1 MNLIVE
7 LDRVIGPV
15 AIAANRLRQVRDAL
29 PASFW
34 LIVPSQV
41 RAPVELLFDAIEAY
55 DRKLGVL
62 TQLGLLQEPGNS
74 QTAPKQAEGQNNG

>member
-1 MNLIVE
+1 MNMLVE

-41 RAPVELLFDAIEAY
+41 RAPVELLFTAVEEF
-55 DRKLGVL
+55 DRKRGVL
-62 TQLGLLQEPGNS
+62 MELGLLQEPSNS
-74 QTAPKQAEGQNNG
+74 QTAPKQTE